1 MAIDLTKLLSTGEA
15 QQQLQNSYSD
25 YLKQK
30 RELQG
35 VRDTAEQR
43 FTGSFGPQGETGA
56 IVNPA
61 DIFSSFRTFQSAVPS
76 QAESLATESSILDQ
90 IAKLAQAQ
98 KPEVKQPTITEQIA
112 ARKEGYNIV
121 TDPTTGML
129 TLESAS
135 GENQKITPEKEAE
148 LLKLRES
155 RIGAGLDTKD
165 IDEKLGLT
173 GKIGEDEVKGVSL
186 IDDILN
192 TSDQALRGSTGVFKA
207 GKILSPYQTPTLRNK
222 LKQLTSI
229 LQLASAGKL
238 KGSGAVS
245 DAERQLLANAVTSLG
260 LNEKGIT
267 DLQPQEVKAQLEELR
282 VALSKKSNDPN
293 LINKYVVETTSNPQ
307 AGPMPTVGGYVIEEI
322 K

>member
-1 MAIDLTKLLSTGEA
+1 MAIDLTKLLSTGDA

-112 ARKEGYNIV
+112 ARKEGYNII

-129 TLESAS
+129 TLESVS

-155 RIGAGLDTKD
+155 RIGAGLDTAD
-165 IDEKLGLT
+165 IDEMLGLK
-173 GKIGEDEVKGVSL
+173 GKIGQDEVLGVDV
-186 IDDILN
+186 IDNILN
-192 TSDQALRGSTGVFKA
+192 MSDFDLAGSSGRIKA
-207 GKILSPYQTPTLRNK
+207 GKLVNWNDTAKLRNE
-222 LKQLTSI
+222 LNQLNGI

-238 KGSGAVS
+238 KGQGAITEN
-245 DAERQLLANAVTSLG
+245 ERKILANAVSSLG
-260 LNEKGIT
+260 LDDKGAT
-267 DLQPQEVKAQLEELR
+267 NLSVKDMRKKLEEMR
-282 VALSKKSNDPN
+282 VALAKKSNDPN
-293 LINKYVVETTSNPQ
+293 LISKYSGETTSNPQ
-307 AGPMPTVGGYVIEEI
+307 AGPQPTVGGYVIEEV